1 MIVFRLCKSRYADS
15 LTGLGAEKA
24 GGRWNDKE
32 IAIIYTSESRALCT
46 AEIAVHTPLGNIPD
60 NYQLVKIEIPEH
72 SILEIKTPKLP
83 NDWRSF
89 PYPVSTRKLGN
100 EFVSNNR
107 FLVMKVPSAVVQDEY
122 NYLINPGHT
131 DFKKVGILSKEVF
144 VFDERLFRK

>member
-24 GGRWNDKE
+24 GGRWNDKG
-32 IAIIYTSESRALCT
+32 IAVIYTSESRALCT

-60 NYQLVKIEIPEH
+60 DYQLVKIEIPEH
-72 SILEIKTPKLP
+72 SILAMKTSNLP
-83 NDWRSF
+83 PDWRSF
-89 PYPVSTRKLGN
+89 PYPVSTRDLGN
-100 EFVSNNR
+100 EFILNNR

-122 NYLINPGHT
+122 NFLINPGHR
-131 DFKKVGILSKEVF
+131 DFRKVRMLSKEAF